1 MTKIPKNLD
10 LGFVGV
16 VRKKRKTWEV
26 AVYLKCCKMQNA
38 KVNKMI
44 GSESE
49 WVRECHQLDTTTDH
63 VPSQPTSLSCVQLE
77 IESLIG
83 FVFEK

>member
-1 MTKIPKNLD
+1 
-10 LGFVGV
+10 
-16 VRKKRKTWEV
+16 
-26 AVYLKCCKMQNA
+26 
-38 KVNKMI
+38 MI

-49 WVRECHQLDTTTDH
+49 WVRECHQLDRVATTTDH

-77 IESLIG
+77 IDSLIG